1 MDDVLLGIVL
11 RRLEEFSLPEQAT
24 DLLLAAFD
32 GGESL
37 SAQLGGQAQPRPK
50 ATDITTAPAPAG
62 AYLQSLTVSG
72 FRGIGPP
79 ATLTVTPRPGLT
91 LVVGRNGSGK
101 SSFAE
106 ALEVLL
112 TGNLRRWEKL
122 PAVWKQGW
130 RSMHRPDQARISAEF
145 LIEGAGPAT
154 AQRTWPAG
162 ADFAGSSVTVQVAG
176 EKQAGLERL
185 GWTLALTDY
194 RPFLSHS
201 ELEAFFGS
209 PSGLYELLASV
220 LGLEDLTLAAAR
232 LAQARRAR
240 EAALAEVKRRLP
252 GVLARLEAAG
262 DERAEACRRALAGRS
277 WDLAA
282 ARSAAAG
289 APMAAGGGELDRL
302 RRLAKLAVPAGADV
316 LEIADALRL
325 AAAGLDAVAGGP
337 AGQARALAGLLTA
350 ALQHHDAHGDGDC
363 PVCGRPGA
371 LTTPWRRATQEAVD
385 RLHQEAQAA
394 ESAEQDAAD
403 ARQRSAAL
411 MPLVPAVLL
420 AGPPLPGVD
429 TGPARAAWQRW
440 ASPPDAG
447 TAAGPAGLRAL
458 ADHLD
463 QEITPF
469 TRETRALSDLASAEV
484 ARREDRW
491 APVAAEVA
499 SWCADAAGADDGMAP
514 VPMIRA
520 AETWLKGATDDI
532 RNERLAPLA
541 EQARAIWRML
551 RQESNVDLGAIRLA
565 GSATQRRVE
574 LDVSVDGTPG
584 SALGVMSQG
593 EVNALALS
601 VFLPRATLPASPF
614 GFLVIDDPVQA
625 MDPAKVDGL
634 ARVLDSTASGR
645 QVIVFTHD
653 NRLAQAV
660 RDLSIPAAILEVT
673 RRPGSAVQVRTCLD
687 PAGQALQ
694 DARALAADDSL
705 PPEVAARVVPG
716 LCRTAVE
723 AAFTEAIWRKQL
735 RAGRRHEEIEAALEE
750 ARVRLNP
757 LAALALTGDAAKG
770 GEVLRRLNAWGR
782 RYADTYQTL
791 NKGAHVAHDG
801 DLRLLTGDAG
811 HLVTKI
817 RAMLS

>member
-50 ATDITTAPAPAG
+50 AADITTAPAPAG